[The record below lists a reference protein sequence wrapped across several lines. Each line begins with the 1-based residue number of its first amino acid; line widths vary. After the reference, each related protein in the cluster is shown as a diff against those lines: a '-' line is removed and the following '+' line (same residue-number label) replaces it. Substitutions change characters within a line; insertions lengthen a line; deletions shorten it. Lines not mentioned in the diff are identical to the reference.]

1 VGVADGG
8 DDRVPGRTGAQL
20 TAALVDLVTAL
31 VTTLAATP
39 LRYVVDRALLVQRSK
54 TELYEFEAN
63 ACHAPR
69 ASVAGS

>member
-1 VGVADGG
+1 
-8 DDRVPGRTGAQL
+8 
-20 TAALVDLVTAL
+20 L

-39 LRYVVDRALLVQRSK
+39 LRYVVDLALLVQRSE